1 MAATDILSLNT
12 SMGERAIRWLYA
24 LALILITLGV
34 IFGLW
39 RGVMLASRAPMT
51 NPPAA
56 AANATPPAGNNMMM
70 QQAPQQGAQVMRP
83 MGPRGFYRRGF
94 DRRFMMMRRHP
105 MRAGIFM
112 ILGSLL
118 RGFIALMVVRI
129 LAEMGLAVLQM
140 PRRT

>member
-1 MAATDILSLNT
+1 MAATDILSLRT

-56 AANATPPAGNNMMM
+56 AANAAPPANTMTAP
-70 QQAPQQGAQVMRP
+70 APQQGAQAPQR
-83 MGPRGFYRRGF
+83 MGPRGFYRNREA
-94 DRRFMMMRRHP
+94 RRFFMMRRHP

-112 ILGSLL
+112 IIGSLL

-129 LAEMGLAVLQM
+129 LAEMGLAVLAM

>member
-1 MAATDILSLNT
+1 MAATDILSLRT

-24 LALILITLGV
+24 LALILIALGV

-56 AANATPPAGNNMMM
+56 AANANPPANAMIAP
-70 QQAPQQGAQVMRP
+70 APQQGAQAPGR
-83 MGPRGFYRRGF
+83 MGPRGFYRSREA
-94 DRRFMMMRRHP
+94 RRFFMMRRHP

-112 ILGSLL
+112 IIGSLL

-129 LAEMGLAVLQM
+129 LAEMGLAVLAM

>member
-1 MAATDILSLNT
+1 MAATDILSLRT

-24 LALILITLGV
+24 LALLLIALGV
-34 IFGLW
+34 IFGIW
-39 RGVMLASRAPMT
+39 RGAMIASRAPMT

-56 AANATPPAGNNMMM
+56 AANANPPANATTS
-70 QQAPQQGAQVMRP
+70 QAPQQGAQAMRP
-83 MGPRGFYRRGF
+83 MGPRGFYRSREA
-94 DRRFMMMRRHP
+94 RRFFMMRRHP

-112 ILGSLL
+112 IIGSLL

-129 LAEMGLAVLQM
+129 LAEMGLAILAM